1 MPFNLNDFRS
11 QMALDGAR
19 PNLFEV
25 ELNLPPSLIS
35 NTSATQKM
43 KFMIKSAQLPGS
55 TIGTVPVFY
64 FGREL
69 KFAGNRTFP
78 DWTVTIIN
86 DEDFS
91 IRNTFE
97 KWLSSINSH
106 AGNQRTAVTYNTTN
120 YTANMSVHQYAKNNS
135 VTGANGRLKSYKFV
149 GAFPV
154 DVSPI
159 DLDWGSN
166 DTIEEFTV
174 TFAYQWWESNTTD
187 SSGSGSPQALPPVTQ
202 TA

>member
-1 MPFNLNDFRS
+1 MPFNLNEFRS
-11 QMALDGAR
+11 KLSLDGAR
-19 PNLFEV
+19 PNLFQV
-25 ELNLPPSLIS
+25 NMKLP
-35 NTSATQKM
+35 TFATQGTATKAQS
-43 KFMIKSAQLPGS
+43 KLSFMIKSAQLPGS
-55 TIGTVPVFY
+55 TIGTVPVYY

-78 DWTVTIIN
+78 DWTVTVIN

-91 IRNTFE
+91 IRQAFE
-97 KWLSSINSH
+97 SWMNSINSH
-106 AGNQRTAVTYNTTN
+106 AANQRNANAYNTTQ
-120 YTANMSVHQYAKNNS
+120 YTTDLYVDQFAKNNAQGTTNADS
-135 VTGANGRLKSYKFV
+135 VFDGAIKTYRFI

-174 TFAYQWWESNTTD
+174 TFSYQWWESTG
-187 SSGSGSPQALPPVTQ
+187 SSDRT
-202 TA
+202 

>member
-11 QMALDGAR
+11 KLSLDGAR
-19 PNLFEV
+19 PNLFQV
-25 ELNLPPSLIS
+25 RMTLPSFSTAGVATKAQSNLS
-35 NTSATQKM
+35 
-43 KFMIKSAQLPGS
+43 FMIKSAQLPGS

-69 KFAGNRTFP
+69 KYAGNRTFP

-91 IRNTFE
+91 IREAFE
-97 KWLSSINSH
+97 SWMNAINSH
-106 AGNQRTAVTYNTTN
+106 AANERSQAAYNTSQ
-120 YTANMSVHQYAKNNS
+120 YTADLYVDQFSKNNRQG
-135 VTGANGRLKSYKFV
+135 GAEFNESGFDGAIKTYKFI
-149 GAFPV
+149 GAFPT

-174 TFAYQWWESNTTD
+174 TFSYQWWESAG
-187 SSGSGSPQALPPVTQ
+187 SSDRA
-202 TA
+202 

>member
-1 MPFNLNDFRS
+1 MPFNLNEFRS

-25 ELNLPPSLIS
+25 SVTLPSGLTAENDAIK
-35 NTSATQKM
+35 KM
-43 KFMIKSAQLPGS
+43 RFMIKSAQLPGS
-55 TIGTVPVFY
+55 TLGTVPVFY

-78 DWTVTIIN
+78 DWTVTVIN

-97 KWLSSINSH
+97 KWMNSINSH
-106 AGNQRTAVTYNTTN
+106 AGNQRNENFYNSNGSPGTGLGR
-120 YTANMSVHQYAKNNS
+120 YTAPMTVNQFGKNLQR
-135 VTGANGRLKSYKFV
+135 TGNGGTGGIIKSYDFV
-149 GAFPV
+149 GAFPT
-154 DVSPI
+154 DISAI

-166 DTIEEFTV
+166 DAIEEFTV
-174 TFAYQWWESNTTD
+174 TFAYQWWEAKTT
-187 SSGSGSPQALPPVTQ
+187 T
-202 TA
+202 

>member
-1 MPFNLNDFRS
+1 MPFNLNEFRS
-11 QMALDGAR
+11 KLSLDGAR
-19 PNLFEV
+19 PNLFQV
-25 ELNLPPSLIS
+25 RMNLPAFA
-35 NTSATQKM
+35 TGGVATQAQTKLS
-43 KFMIKSAQLPGS
+43 FMIKSAQLPGS
-55 TIGTVPVFY
+55 TVGTVPVFY

-78 DWTVTIIN
+78 DWTVTVIN

-91 IRNTFE
+91 VRQAFE
-97 KWLSSINSH
+97 RWLNAINSH
-106 AGNQRTAVTYNTTN
+106 AGNQRDQNAYAITQ
-120 YTANMSVHQYAKNNS
+120 YTADLYVDQFAKNTRQS
-135 VTGANGRLKSYKFV
+135 VTNPDSVFDGAIKTYRFV

-174 TFAYQWWESNTTD
+174 TFSYQWWESTG
-187 SSGSGSPQALPPVTQ
+187 SSDKS
-202 TA
+202 

>member
-1 MPFNLNDFRS
+1 MPFNLNEFRS
-11 QMALDGAR
+11 KLSLDGAR
-19 PNLFEV
+19 PNLFQV
-25 ELNLPPSLIS
+25 RLTLPSFS
-35 NTSATQKM
+35 VGGVATQAQTKLS
-43 KFMIKSAQLPGS
+43 FMIKSAQLPGS
-55 TIGTVPVFY
+55 TLGIAPVFY

-91 IRNTFE
+91 IREAFE
-97 KWLSSINSH
+97 RWMNSINSH
-106 AGNQRTAVTYNTTN
+106 AANVRDQNAYSPTL
-120 YTANMSVHQYAKNNS
+120 YTADLYVDQFAKNNNQGS
-135 VTGANGRLKSYKFV
+135 SNPDSTFDGAIKTYKFI
-149 GAFPV
+149 GAFPT

-174 TFAYQWWESNTTD
+174 TFSYQWWESAG
-187 SSGSGSPQALPPVTQ
+187 SSDRT
-202 TA
+202 

>member
-1 MPFNLNDFRS
+1 MPFNLNTFRS
-11 QMALDGAR
+11 KLSLDGAR
-19 PNLFEV
+19 PNLFQV
-25 ELNLPPSLIS
+25 RMQLPTFATTGVASKAQNNLS
-35 NTSATQKM
+35 
-43 KFMIKSAQLPGS
+43 FMIKSAQLPGS

-78 DWTVTIIN
+78 DWTVTVIN

-91 IRNTFE
+91 IREAFE
-97 KWLSSINSH
+97 RWMNAINSH
-106 AGNQRTAVTYNTTN
+106 AANERDQAAYNVN
-120 YTANMSVHQYAKNNS
+120 SYTANLFVDQFAKNNAQGS
-135 VTGANGRLKSYKFV
+135 SYTNDSGFDGAIKTYKFV
-149 GAFPV
+149 GAFPT

-174 TFAYQWWESNTTD
+174 TFSYQWWESTG
-187 SSGSGSPQALPPVTQ
+187 SSDKA
-202 TA
+202 